1 MPDQLMPDG
10 MAATIAD
17 LNRRLQILETAQ
29 RVGLNQ
35 LRYVRSTAAASPTT
49 YDAAEYGAA
58 GNTWL
63 DDQGNTG
70 TGYPTINM
78 TTPSRALLMIGYR
91 PVDVGNAA
99 GFKSHTVQVFVSI
112 DSAGAYIN
120 RQYYQANID
129 RNYVPVFSAG
139 VIELTPG
146 DHTFQI
152 GANWLLVNPAGGT
165 APLLSDAY
173 MVVLPL
179 SAA

>member
-1 MPDQLMPDG
+1 MPEALQPDNRDSV
-10 MAATIAD
+10 IAD
-17 LNRRLQILETAQ
+17 LERRLRVLESAQ

-35 LRYVRSTAAASPTT
+35 LRFVRSTAAASPTT
-49 YDAAEYGAA
+49 YGSAEYGVA
-58 GNTWL
+58 GNTWE

-70 TGYPTINM
+70 TGYPTIQM
-78 TTPSRALLMIGYR
+78 ATPSKALLMIGYR

-112 DSAGAYIN
+112 DGAGAYVN

-139 VIELTPG
+139 VIDLTPG

-152 GANWLLVNPAGGT
+152 GANWLLVNPGGGT

-173 MVVLPL
+173 MIVLPL